1 MIKAK
6 TFILCS
12 LAELK
17 ERKQVTTW
25 VEEFKDEISAFYID
39 EEINVF
45 STICPHFGGD
55 FDLNEKKCQ
64 LVCRWHGW
72 KFDLKTGHSVVD
84 IKSYQNDSLIRKILE
99 GGNRQLLGCF
109 PFKGKLKSYAF
120 RCVGD
125 DLEVMI
131 P

>member
-17 ERKQVTTW
+17 ERKQVTPW

-55 FDLNEKKCQ
+55 FDLNEK
-64 LVCRWHGW
+64 
-72 KFDLKTGHSVVD
+72 
-84 IKSYQNDSLIRKILE
+84 Y
-99 GGNRQLLGCF
+99 
-109 PFKGKLKSYAF
+109 
-120 RCVGD
+120 
-125 DLEVMI
+125 
-131 P
+131 